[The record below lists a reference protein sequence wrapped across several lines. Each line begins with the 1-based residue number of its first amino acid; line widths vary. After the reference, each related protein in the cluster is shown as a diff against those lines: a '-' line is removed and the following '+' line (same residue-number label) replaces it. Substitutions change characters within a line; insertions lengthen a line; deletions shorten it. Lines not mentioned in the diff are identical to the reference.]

1 MKRINFTKLTIKNFL
16 SVGTEPVTVNFKN
29 GLNVITGFNRDE
41 EDIKNG
47 VGKSVIL
54 DAFYFA
60 IFGTTMRELPKQFII
75 NRKIGKGAVV
85 RLEFEDISSK
95 RGEEYFVIERT
106 LGPAKCRVW
115 KNDIEKTKSSIA
127 ETNKYILE
135 VLDADEDVFQNCVM
149 MRANSTVPFMGKK
162 KTEKKNFIESI
173 FNLGVFS
180 EMLKLVKD
188 DIKEVR
194 SKFDIENSALSVM
207 NDNVELYKS
216 KIAEVQ
222 KQIEE
227 QQQKIAVE
235 KQRLEDCIRAEE
247 AKIAKM
253 EENNAEFDPSILN
266 ENLERLKKA
275 NEFDRQ
281 LTTKIGELNYEIKD
295 LKKQIT
301 NIDKIGNACPT
312 CKRAYDEGFV
322 NENAKMKAELME
334 KAKTV
339 YATLKETEAK
349 QKRLNEGKSNVEQ
362 IIQQQRKL
370 ENEIKVNKVRIN
382 SARTSI
388 NQFRQM
394 IEKVEEKYAI
404 SPIDAFVQ
412 SLAETEQQCD
422 EKRSTVD
429 EIQKQLGQ
437 MNVCEHILGEQGVRS
452 YIVHMLLELLNGR
465 IKYYLKSFKST
476 FEFTFNE
483 VFEEVI
489 KDAHGVMCMYN
500 NCSGAEMKKIDLAIA
515 FSFLDIIKFHRQVEY
530 NIAFYDEILD
540 SSVDNKSLEHIIDF
554 IAEKAANNG
563 KSIYIVTHKTDIM
576 LPQLSETVLLEKSN
590 GFTRRIYTNSD

>member
-1 MKRINFTKLTIKNFL
+1 MKRINFTKLSIKNFL
-16 SVGTEPVTVNFKN
+16 SVGNEPVTVNFKSGMN
-29 GLNVITGFNRDE
+29 LIRGINRDE
-41 EDIKNG
+41 EDIFNG
-47 VGKSVIL
+47 CGKSSVIM
-54 DAFYFA
+54 AFYFA
-60 IFGTTMRELPKQFII
+60 IFGESMVELPNKFLI

-106 LGPAKCRVW
+106 LGPNKCRVW

-135 VLDADEDVFQNCVM
+135 VLSADEEIFKNCIV
-149 MRANSTVPFMGKK
+149 MRANSGASFMTKK

-207 NDNVELYKS
+207 NENAERYKT
-216 KIAEVQ
+216 KIAEIQ

-227 QQQKIAVE
+227 QQQKIAIE
-235 KQRLEDCIRAEE
+235 KQRLEDCIKKEE
-247 AKIAKM
+247 EKITLL
-253 EENNAEFDPSILN
+253 EQNNAEFDPSILN

-275 NEFDRQ
+275 NDLDRKI
-281 LTTKIGELNYEIKD
+281 TTKIGELNYEIKD
-295 LKKQIT
+295 LKNQIT

-322 NENAKMKAELME
+322 NDNAKMKAELME
-334 KAKTV
+334 KAKVV
-339 YATLKETEAK
+339 YATLKETEAN
-349 QKRLNEGKSNVEQ
+349 QKRLNKGKSNVEQ

-382 SARTSI
+382 SAKTSI

-554 IAEKAANNG
+554 IAEKAATNG

-576 LPQLSETVLLEKSN
+576 MPQLTETVLLEKRN
-590 GFTRRIYTNSD
+590 GFTRRIEA

>member
-1 MKRINFTKLTIKNFL
+1 MKRINFTKLSIKNFL
-16 SVGTEPVTVNFKN
+16 SVGNEPVTVNFKN
-29 GLNVITGFNRDE
+29 GMNIIRGINRDE
-41 EDIKNG
+41 EDIFNG
-47 VGKSVIL
+47 CGKSSVIM
-54 DAFYFA
+54 AFYFA
-60 IFGTTMRELPKQFII
+60 IFGESMVELPNKFLI
-75 NRKIGKGAVV
+75 NRKIGKGCVV

-106 LGPAKCRVW
+106 LGPNKCRVW

-135 VLDADEDVFQNCVM
+135 VLDADEEIFRNCIV
-149 MRANSTVPFMGKK
+149 MRANSGASFMTKK

-180 EMLKLVKD
+180 DMLKLVKD

-207 NDNVELYKS
+207 NENVEHYKS
-216 KIAEVQ
+216 KIAEIK

-247 AKIAKM
+247 EKIAKM
-253 EENNAEFDPSILN
+253 EENNAEFDPTILN
-266 ENLERLKKA
+266 ENMEKLKKA
-275 NEFDRQ
+275 NDFDKQ
-281 LTTKIGELNYEIKD
+281 LTTKIAELNYEMKS

-301 NIDKIGNACPT
+301 DIDKIGNACPT

-322 NENAKMKAELME
+322 NDNAKMKAELAE

-339 YATLKETEAK
+339 YATWKETDAK
-349 QKRLNEGKSNVEQ
+349 QQKLADYKTNIQKIIDQQKR
-362 IIQQQRKL
+362 L
-370 ENEIKVNKVRIN
+370 ENEIKVNRVRIN

-404 SPIDAFVQ
+404 SPIEAFVQ
-412 SLAETEQQCD
+412 SLAETESKVD
-422 EKRSTVD
+422 EKRSIVD

-437 MNVCEHILGEQGVRS
+437 MNVCEHILGESGVRS
-452 YIVHMLLELLNGR
+452 YIVNMLLELLNGR
-465 IKYYLKSFKST
+465 IRYYLKSFKST

-483 VFEEVI
+483 FFEEVI
-489 KDAHGVMCMYN
+489 KDAHGVICMYN

-576 LPQLSETVLLEKSN
+576 MPQLTETVLLEKRN
-590 GFTRRIYTNSD
+590 GFTRRIEM

>member
-1 MKRINFTKLTIKNFL
+1 MKRINFTKLSIKNFL
-16 SVGTEPVTVNFKN
+16 SVGNEPVTVNFKSGMN
-29 GLNVITGFNRDE
+29 LIRGINRDE
-41 EDIKNG
+41 EDIANAA
-47 VGKSVIL
+47 GKSSVIMS
-54 DAFYFA
+54 FYFA
-60 IFGTTMRELPKQFII
+60 IFGESMVDLPNKFLI

-106 LGPAKCRVW
+106 LGPNKCRVW

-127 ETNKYILE
+127 ETNRYILE
-135 VLDADEDVFQNCVM
+135 VLDADEEIFRNCIV
-149 MRANSTVPFMGKK
+149 MRANSGASFMTKK

-207 NDNVELYKS
+207 NENVEHYKS
-216 KIAEVQ
+216 KIAEIQ

-247 AKIAKM
+247 VKIAKM
-253 EENNAEFDPSILN
+253 EENNAEFDSTILN
-266 ENLERLKKA
+266 ENVEKLKKA
-275 NEFDRQ
+275 NDFDRQ
-281 LTTKIGELNYEIKD
+281 LTAKIAELNYEMKA

-301 NIDKIGNACPT
+301 DIDKIGNACPT

-322 NENAKMKAELME
+322 NDNAKMKAELAE

-339 YATLKETEAK
+339 YATWKETEAK
-349 QKRLNEGKSNVEQ
+349 QKKLGECKTQIQQ
-362 IIQQQRKL
+362 IIDQQRRL
-370 ENEIKVNKVRIN
+370 ENDIKVNKVRIN
-382 SARTSI
+382 SAKTSI
-388 NQFRQM
+388 KQYKQM
-394 IEKVEEKYAI
+394 IDKVEEKYAI
-404 SPIDAFVQ
+404 SPIEAFVQ
-412 SLAETEQQCD
+412 SLAETESKVD
-422 EKRSTVD
+422 EKRCIVD

-437 MNVCEHILGEQGVRS
+437 MNVCEHILGESGVRS
-452 YIVHMLLELLNGR
+452 YIVNMLLELLNGR
-465 IKYYLKSFKST
+465 IRYYLKSFKST

-515 FSFLDIIKFHRQVEY
+515 FAFLDIIKFHRQVEY
-530 NIAFYDEILD
+530 NITFYDEILD

-576 LPQLSETVLLEKSN
+576 LPQLTETVLLEKRN
-590 GFTRRIYTNSD
+590 GFTRRIEA

>member
-1 MKRINFTKLTIKNFL
+1 MKRINFTKLSIKNFL
-16 SVGTEPVTVNFKN
+16 SVGNEPVTVNFKSGMN
-29 GLNVITGFNRDE
+29 LIRGINRDE
-41 EDIKNG
+41 EDIANAA
-47 VGKSVIL
+47 GKSSVIMS
-54 DAFYFA
+54 FYFA
-60 IFGTTMRELPKQFII
+60 IFGESMVDLPNKFLI

-106 LGPAKCRVW
+106 LGPNKCRVW

-135 VLDADEDVFQNCVM
+135 VLDADEEIFRNCIV
-149 MRANSTVPFMGKK
+149 MRANSGASFMTKK

-180 EMLKLVKD
+180 EMLRLVKD

-207 NDNVELYKS
+207 NENAERYKT
-216 KIAEVQ
+216 KIAEIQ

-235 KQRLEDCIRAEE
+235 KQRLEDCIKKEE
-247 AKIAKM
+247 EKIALM
-253 EENNAEFDPSILN
+253 EQNNAEFDPSILN

-275 NEFDRQ
+275 NDLDRKI
-281 LTTKIGELNYEIKD
+281 TTKIGELNYEIKD
-295 LKKQIT
+295 LKNQIT
-301 NIDKIGNACPT
+301 NIDKIGNACPK

-322 NENAKMKAELME
+322 NDNAKMKAELME
-334 KAKTV
+334 KAKAV
-339 YATLKETEAK
+339 YATLKETEAN
-349 QKRLNEGKSNVEQ
+349 QKRLNKGKSDVEQ

-382 SARTSI
+382 SAKTSI

-437 MNVCEHILGEQGVRS
+437 MNVCEHILGESGVRS
-452 YIVHMLLELLNGR
+452 YIVHMLLQLLNGR
-465 IKYYLKSFKST
+465 IRYYLKSFKST

-483 VFEEVI
+483 FFEEII
-489 KDAHGVMCMYN
+489 KDANGVICMYN

-515 FSFLDIIKFHRQVEY
+515 FAFLDVIKFHRQVEY

-576 LPQLSETVLLEKSN
+576 LPQLTETVLLEKRN
-590 GFTRRIYTNSD
+590 GFTRRIEA

>member
-16 SVGTEPVTVNFKN
+16 SVGNEEVKVKFKD
-29 GLNVITGFNRDE
+29 GLNIITGYNRDE

-60 IFGTTMRELPKQFII
+60 IFGNTMRDLPKQFII

-106 LGPAKCRVW
+106 LGPAKCRIW
-115 KNDIEKTKSSIA
+115 KNDVEKTKASIA

-149 MRANSTVPFMGKK
+149 MRANATTPFMGKK

-180 EMLKLVKD
+180 EMAKLLKD

-207 NDNVELYKS
+207 ESNAERYKV
-216 KIAEVQ
+216 KIAEIQ

-227 QQQKIAVE
+227 QQQKIAIE
-235 KQRLEDCIRAEE
+235 KKRLEDCIKKEE
-247 AKIAKM
+247 EKIAIL
-253 EENNAEFDPSILN
+253 EQNNAEFDPSILN
-266 ENLERLKKA
+266 KQTENMRKA

-281 LTTKIGELNYEIKD
+281 LTTKIAELGYELKA
-295 LKKQIT
+295 LKKQIGD
-301 NIDKIGNACPT
+301 IDKIGNACPT

-322 NENAKMKAELME
+322 NDNTKMKAELME

-339 YATLKETEAK
+339 YSTWKENEAK
-349 QKRLNEGKSNVEQ
+349 QQKLAETKTTIQ
-362 IIQQQRKL
+362 KIIDQQKKL

-382 SARTSI
+382 SAKTSI

-394 IEKVEEKYAI
+394 IENVEDKYAV

-412 SLAETEQQCD
+412 TLAETEEQSK
-422 EKRSTVD
+422 EKKGIVD
-429 EIQKQLGQ
+429 ELQKQLGR
-437 MNVCEHILGEQGVRS
+437 MNICEHIFGEQGVRS
-452 YIVHMLLELLNGR
+452 YIVNMLLELLNGR

-489 KDAHGVMCMYN
+489 TDANGIICMYN

-530 NIAFYDEILD
+530 NVAFYDEILD
-540 SSVDNKSLEHIIDF
+540 SSVDNKSLEHIIEF
-554 IAEKAANNG
+554 IAERAKQQNKAV
-563 KSIYIVTHKTDIM
+563 YIVTHKADIM
-576 LPQLSETVLLEKSN
+576 LPQLTETVLLEKKN
-590 GFTRRIYTNSD
+590 GFTRRIER

>member
-16 SVGTEPVTVNFKN
+16 SVGNEPVTVNFKSGIN
-29 GLNVITGFNRDE
+29 IIRGINRDE
-41 EDIKNG
+41 EDIFNG
-47 VGKSVIL
+47 CGKSSVIS
-54 DAFYFA
+54 AFYFA
-60 IFGTTMRELPKQFII
+60 IFGEALVELPNKFLI

-106 LGPAKCRVW
+106 LGPNKCRVW

-135 VLDADEDVFQNCVM
+135 VLSADEEIFKNCIV
-149 MRANSTVPFMGKK
+149 MRANSGASFMTKK

-207 NDNVELYKS
+207 NENAERYKT
-216 KIAEVQ
+216 KIAEIQ

-227 QQQKIAVE
+227 QQQKIAIE
-235 KQRLEDCIRAEE
+235 KQRLEDCIKKEE
-247 AKIAKM
+247 EKIALM
-253 EENNAEFDPSILN
+253 EQNNAEFDPSLLN

-275 NEFDRQ
+275 NDLDRKI
-281 LTTKIGELNYEIKD
+281 TTKIGELNYEIKD
-295 LKKQIT
+295 LKNQIT

-312 CKRAYDEGFV
+312 CKRDYDEGFV
-322 NENAKMKAELME
+322 NENAKMKAELIE
-334 KAKTV
+334 KAKAV
-339 YATLKETEAK
+339 YATLKETEAN
-349 QKRLNEGKSNVEQ
+349 QKRLNKGKSDVEQ

-382 SARTSI
+382 SAKTSI
-388 NQFRQM
+388 HQFRQM

-576 LPQLSETVLLEKSN
+576 MPQLTETVLLEKRN
-590 GFTRRIYTNSD
+590 GFTRRIEA

>member
-16 SVGTEPVTVNFKN
+16 SVGNEPVTVKFKN
-29 GLNVITGFNRDE
+29 GMNLIRGINRDE
-41 EDIKNG
+41 EDIANAA
-47 VGKSVIL
+47 GKSSVIS
-54 DAFYFA
+54 AFYFA
-60 IFGTTMRELPKQFII
+60 IFGEPMVELPNKFLI
-75 NRKIGKGAVV
+75 NRKIGKGCVV

-106 LGPAKCRVW
+106 LGPNKCRVW

-135 VLDADEDVFQNCVM
+135 VLDADDEIFRNCIV
-149 MRANSTVPFMGKK
+149 MRANSGASFMTKK

-207 NDNVELYKS
+207 NENAERYKT
-216 KIAEVQ
+216 KIAEIQ

-235 KQRLEDCIRAEE
+235 KQRLEDCIKKEE
-247 AKIAKM
+247 EKI
-253 EENNAEFDPSILN
+253 ELLEQNNAEFDPSILN
-266 ENLERLKKA
+266 KQTENMRKA

-281 LTTKIGELNYEIKD
+281 LTAKIAELGYELKD
-295 LKKQIT
+295 LKKQIAT
-301 NIDKIGNACPT
+301 IDKIGNACPT
-312 CKRAYDEGFV
+312 CKRDYDEGFV
-322 NENAKMKAELME
+322 NDNAKMKAELME

-339 YATLKETEAK
+339 YATWKENEAK
-349 QKRLNEGKSNVEQ
+349 QQKLAETKTNIQK
-362 IIQQQRKL
+362 IIDQQKKL

-382 SARTSI
+382 SAKTSI

-554 IAEKAANNG
+554 IAERAAHNG
-563 KSIYIVTHKTDIM
+563 KSVYIVTHKTDIM
-576 LPQLSETVLLEKSN
+576 MPQLTETVLLEKRN
-590 GFTRRIYTNSD
+590 GFTRRIEA

>member
-16 SVGTEPVTVNFKN
+16 SVGNETVTVNFKN

-60 IFGTTMRELPKQFII
+60 IFGNTMRELPKQFII

-207 NDNVELYKS
+207 NENAERYKT
-216 KIAEVQ
+216 KIAEIQ

-235 KQRLEDCIRAEE
+235 KQRLEDCIKKEE
-247 AKIAKM
+247 EKIALM
-253 EENNAEFDPSILN
+253 EQNNAEFDPSLLN

-275 NEFDRQ
+275 NDLDRKI
-281 LTTKIGELNYEIKD
+281 TTKIGELNYEIKD
-295 LKKQIT
+295 LKNQIT
-301 NIDKIGNACPT
+301 NIDKIGNACPK

-322 NENAKMKAELME
+322 NDNAKMKAELME
-334 KAKTV
+334 KAKAV
-339 YATLKETEAK
+339 YATLKETEAN
-349 QKRLNEGKSNVEQ
+349 QKRLNKGKSDVEQ

-388 NQFRQM
+388 HQFRQM

-540 SSVDNKSLEHIIDF
+540 SSVDNKSLEHIIEF
-554 IAEKAANNG
+554 IADRAKQQNKAV
-563 KSIYIVTHKTDIM
+563 YIVTHKADIM
-576 LPQLSETVLLEKSN
+576 MPQLTETVLLEKKN
-590 GFTRRIYTNSD
+590 GFTRRIEI

>member
-16 SVGTEPVTVNFKN
+16 SIGNEPVVINFKQ
-29 GLNVITGFNRDE
+29 GLNVIQGINRDE
-41 EDIKNG
+41 DDIHNG
-47 VGKSVIL
+47 VGKSSIL
-54 DAFYFA
+54 SAFYFA
-60 IFGTTMRELPKQFII
+60 IFGNTMRELPKQFII

-180 EMLKLVKD
+180 DMLKLVKD

-207 NDNVELYKS
+207 NENAERYKT

-227 QQQKIAVE
+227 QQQKIAIE
-235 KQRLEDCIRAEE
+235 KQRLEDCIKKEE
-247 AKIAKM
+247 EKIALM
-253 EENNAEFDPSILN
+253 EQNNAEFDPSILN
-266 ENLERLKKA
+266 KQTENMRKA

-281 LTTKIGELNYEIKD
+281 LTAKIAELGYELKD
-295 LKKQIT
+295 LKKQIAT
-301 NIDKIGNACPT
+301 IDKIGNACPT
-312 CKRAYDEGFV
+312 CKRDYDEGYV
-322 NENAKMKAELME
+322 NENAKMKADLME
-334 KAKTV
+334 KAKVV

-349 QKRLNEGKSNVEQ
+349 QKKLNEGKTNVEQ

-382 SARTSI
+382 SAKTSI
-388 NQFRQM
+388 HQFRQM

-422 EKRSTVD
+422 EKRSIVD

-554 IAEKAANNG
+554 IAEKATNNG

-576 LPQLSETVLLEKSN
+576 MPQLTETVLLEKRN
-590 GFTRRIYTNSD
+590 GFTRRIEV

>member
-1 MKRINFTKLTIKNFL
+1 MKKINFTKLTVKNFL
-16 SVGTEPVTVNFKN
+16 SIGNEPVVINFKQ
-29 GLNVITGFNRDE
+29 GLNVIQGINRDE
-41 EDIKNG
+41 DDIHNG
-47 VGKSVIL
+47 VGKSSIL
-54 DAFYFA
+54 SAFYFA
-60 IFGTTMRELPKQFII
+60 IFGNTMRELPKQFII

-253 EENNAEFDPSILN
+253 EENNAEFDPTILN

-281 LTTKIGELNYEIKD
+281 LTTKIAECNYELKD

-334 KAKTV
+334 KAKVV

-382 SARTSI
+382 SCKSSI

-412 SLAETEQQCD
+412 SLAETEVKVD
-422 EKRSTVD
+422 EKRCIVD
-429 EIQKQLGQ
+429 DIQKQLGQ
-437 MNVCEHILGEQGVRS
+437 MNVCEHILGESGVRS

-483 VFEEVI
+483 FFEEII
-489 KDAHGVMCMYN
+489 KDAHGVICMYN

-576 LPQLSETVLLEKSN
+576 MPQLTETVLLEKRN
-590 GFTRRIYTNSD
+590 GFTRRIEV

>member
-1 MKRINFTKLTIKNFL
+1 MKRINFTKLSIKNFL
-16 SVGTEPVTVNFKN
+16 SVGNEPVTVNFKN
-29 GLNVITGFNRDE
+29 GMNIIRGINRDE
-41 EDIKNG
+41 EDIFNG
-47 VGKSVIL
+47 CGKSSVIM
-54 DAFYFA
+54 AFYFA
-60 IFGTTMRELPKQFII
+60 IFGESMVELPNKFLI
-75 NRKIGKGAVV
+75 NRKIGKGCVV

-106 LGPAKCRVW
+106 LGPNKCRVW

-135 VLDADEDVFQNCVM
+135 VLDADEEIFRNCIV
-149 MRANSTVPFMGKK
+149 MRANSGASFMTKK

-180 EMLKLVKD
+180 DMLKLVKD

-207 NDNVELYKS
+207 NENVEHYKS
-216 KIAEVQ
+216 KIAEIQ

-247 AKIAKM
+247 EKIAKM
-253 EENNAEFDPSILN
+253 EENNAEFDPTILN
-266 ENLERLKKA
+266 ENMEKLKKA
-275 NEFDRQ
+275 NDFDKQ
-281 LTTKIGELNYEIKD
+281 LTTKIAELNYEMKS

-301 NIDKIGNACPT
+301 DIDKIGNACPT

-322 NENAKMKAELME
+322 NDNAKMKAELAE

-339 YATLKETEAK
+339 YATWKETDAK
-349 QKRLNEGKSNVEQ
+349 QQKLADYKTNIQKIIDQQKR
-362 IIQQQRKL
+362 L
-370 ENEIKVNKVRIN
+370 ENEIKVNRVRIN

-404 SPIDAFVQ
+404 SPIEAFVQ
-412 SLAETEQQCD
+412 SLAETESKVD
-422 EKRSTVD
+422 EKRSIVD

-437 MNVCEHILGEQGVRS
+437 MNVCEHILGESGVRS
-452 YIVHMLLELLNGR
+452 YIVNMLLELLNGR
-465 IKYYLKSFKST
+465 IRYYLKSFKST

-483 VFEEVI
+483 FFEEVI
-489 KDAHGVMCMYN
+489 KDAHGVICMYN

-563 KSIYIVTHKTDIM
+563 KSIYIVTHKKDIM
-576 LPQLSETVLLEKSN
+576 MPQLNETVLLEKRN
-590 GFTRRIYTNSD
+590 GFTRRIEM

>member
-1 MKRINFTKLTIKNFL
+1 MKRINFTKLSIKNFL
-16 SVGTEPVTVNFKN
+16 SVGNEPVTVKFKN
-29 GLNVITGFNRDE
+29 GLNLIRGINRDE
-41 EDIKNG
+41 EDIANAA
-47 VGKSVIL
+47 GKSSVIA
-54 DAFYFA
+54 AFYFA
-60 IFGTTMRELPKQFII
+60 IFGEPLVELPNKFLI
-75 NRKIGKGAVV
+75 NRKIGKGAVI

-106 LGPAKCRVW
+106 LGPNKCRIW

-135 VLDADEDVFQNCVM
+135 VLDADDEIFRNCIV
-149 MRANSTVPFMGKK
+149 MRANSGTSFMTKK

-188 DIKEVR
+188 DVR
-194 SKFDIENSALSVM
+194 EKRSDFDIENSALSVM
-207 NDNVELYKS
+207 NENVEHYKT
-216 KIAEVQ
+216 KIAEIE

-227 QQQKIAVE
+227 QQQKIAIE
-235 KQRLEDCIRAEE
+235 KQRLEDCIKKEE
-247 AKIAKM
+247 EKIALM
-253 EENNAEFDPSILN
+253 EQNNAEFDPSILN
-266 ENLERLKKA
+266 KQTENMRKV
-275 NEFDRQ
+275 NEYDKE
-281 LTTKIGELNYEIKD
+281 LTAKIGGLAYELKAIKE
-295 LKKQIT
+295 QISAI
-301 NIDKIGNACPT
+301 NKIGNACPK

-322 NENAKMKAELME
+322 NDNAKMKAELME

-339 YATLKETEAK
+339 YSTWKENEAK
-349 QKRLNEGKSNVEQ
+349 QQKLAKSKTNTQKIIDQQKR
-362 IIQQQRKL
+362 L

-382 SARTSI
+382 SAKTSI

-576 LPQLSETVLLEKSN
+576 MPQLTETVLLEKRN
-590 GFTRRIYTNSD
+590 GFTRRIEA

>member
-1 MKRINFTKLTIKNFL
+1 MKRINFTKLSIKNFL
-16 SVGTEPVTVNFKN
+16 SVGNEPVTVNFKN
-29 GLNVITGFNRDE
+29 GMNIIRGINRDE
-41 EDIKNG
+41 EDIFNG
-47 VGKSVIL
+47 CGKSSVIM
-54 DAFYFA
+54 AFYFA
-60 IFGTTMRELPKQFII
+60 IFGESMVELPNKFLI
-75 NRKIGKGAVV
+75 NRKIGKGCVV

-106 LGPAKCRVW
+106 LGPNKCRVW

-135 VLDADEDVFQNCVM
+135 VLDADEEIFRNCIV
-149 MRANSTVPFMGKK
+149 MRANSGASFMTKK

-180 EMLKLVKD
+180 DMLKLVKD

-207 NDNVELYKS
+207 NENVEHYKS
-216 KIAEVQ
+216 KIAEIQ

-253 EENNAEFDPSILN
+253 EENNAEFDPTILN
-266 ENLERLKKA
+266 ENVEKLKKA
-275 NEFDRQ
+275 NDFDKQ
-281 LTTKIGELNYEIKD
+281 LTTKIAELNYEMKA

-301 NIDKIGNACPT
+301 DIDKIGNACPT

-322 NENAKMKAELME
+322 NDNAKMKAELAE

-339 YATLKETEAK
+339 YATWKETEAK
-349 QKRLNEGKSNVEQ
+349 QKKLGECKTQIQQ
-362 IIQQQRKL
+362 IIDQQRRL
-370 ENEIKVNKVRIN
+370 ENDIKVNKVRIN
-382 SARTSI
+382 SAKTSI
-388 NQFRQM
+388 KQYKQM
-394 IEKVEEKYAI
+394 IDKVEEKYAI
-404 SPIDAFVQ
+404 SPIEAFVQ
-412 SLAETEQQCD
+412 SLAETESKVD
-422 EKRSTVD
+422 EKRSIVD

-437 MNVCEHILGEQGVRS
+437 MNVCEHILGESGVRS
-452 YIVHMLLELLNGR
+452 YIVNMLLELLNGR
-465 IKYYLKSFKST
+465 IRYYLKSFKST

-483 VFEEVI
+483 FFEEVI
-489 KDAHGVMCMYN
+489 KDAHGVICMYN

-515 FSFLDIIKFHRQVEY
+515 FAFLDIIKFHRQVEY

-576 LPQLSETVLLEKSN
+576 MPQLTETVLLEKRN
-590 GFTRRIYTNSD
+590 GFTRRIEA

>member
-16 SVGTEPVTVNFKN
+16 SVGNEQVTVNFKN

-60 IFGTTMRELPKQFII
+60 IFGNTMRELPKQFII

-207 NDNVELYKS
+207 NENVELYKS

-275 NEFDRQ
+275 NDFDRQ

-295 LKKQIT
+295 LRKQIT

-334 KAKTV
+334 KAKAV

-382 SARTSI
+382 SCKSSI
-388 NQFRQM
+388 NQFKQM
-394 IEKVEEKYAI
+394 IDKVEEKYAI
-404 SPIDAFVQ
+404 SPIEVFVQ
-412 SLAETEQQCD
+412 SLAETELKAD
-422 EKRSTVD
+422 EKRCIVD

-483 VFEEVI
+483 VFEEII
-489 KDAHGVMCMYN
+489 KDAHGVICMYN

-515 FSFLDIIKFHRQVEY
+515 FAFLDIIKFHRQVEY

-576 LPQLSETVLLEKSN
+576 MPQLTETVLLEKRN
-590 GFTRRIYTNSD
+590 GFTRRIEA

>member
-1 MKRINFTKLTIKNFL
+1 MKRINFTKLSIKNFL
-16 SVGTEPVTVNFKN
+16 SVGNEPVTVNFKSGMN
-29 GLNVITGFNRDE
+29 LIRGINRDE
-41 EDIKNG
+41 EDIANAA
-47 VGKSVIL
+47 GKSSVIMS
-54 DAFYFA
+54 FYFA
-60 IFGTTMRELPKQFII
+60 IFGESMVDLPNKFLI

-106 LGPAKCRVW
+106 LGPNKCRVW

-127 ETNKYILE
+127 ETNRYILE
-135 VLDADEDVFQNCVM
+135 VLDADEEIFRNCIV
-149 MRANSTVPFMGKK
+149 MRANSGASFMTKK

-180 EMLKLVKD
+180 DMLKLVKD

-194 SKFDIENSALSVM
+194 SKFDIENSALTVM
-207 NDNVELYKS
+207 NENVEHYKS
-216 KIAEVQ
+216 KIAEIQ

-247 AKIAKM
+247 VKIAKM
-253 EENNAEFDPSILN
+253 EENNAEFDSTILN
-266 ENLERLKKA
+266 ENVEKLKKA
-275 NEFDRQ
+275 NDFDRQ
-281 LTTKIGELNYEIKD
+281 LTAKIAELNYEMKA

-301 NIDKIGNACPT
+301 DIDKIGNACPT

-322 NENAKMKAELME
+322 NDNAKMKAELAE

-339 YATLKETEAK
+339 YATWKETEAK
-349 QKRLNEGKSNVEQ
+349 QKKLGECKTQIQQ
-362 IIQQQRKL
+362 IIDQQRRL
-370 ENEIKVNKVRIN
+370 ENDIKVNKVRIN
-382 SARTSI
+382 SAKTSI
-388 NQFRQM
+388 KQYKQM
-394 IEKVEEKYAI
+394 IDKVEEKYAI
-404 SPIDAFVQ
+404 SPIEAFVQ
-412 SLAETEQQCD
+412 SLAETESKVD
-422 EKRSTVD
+422 EKRCIVD

-437 MNVCEHILGEQGVRS
+437 MNVCEHILGESGVRS
-452 YIVHMLLELLNGR
+452 YIVNMLLELLNGR
-465 IKYYLKSFKST
+465 IRYYLKSFKST

-515 FSFLDIIKFHRQVEY
+515 FAFLDIIKFHRQVEY
-530 NIAFYDEILD
+530 NITFYDEILD

-576 LPQLSETVLLEKSN
+576 LPQLTETVLLEKRN
-590 GFTRRIYTNSD
+590 GFTRRIEA